1 MGFLDRVKASMGRIH
16 LMYLGGHPDITRKQ
30 EVGIV
35 REGDNLILYVRNK
48 DESIATIPLETIKSV
63 KLERSGS
70 RNIGKAAGGAIV
82 GGLVAGPVGLIAGG
96 ALGGRRRK
104 DSVVVVTIQ
113 QGPIELEVVFGG
125 PQAERDYP
133 KFTQLLK

>member
-82 GGLVAGPVGLIAGG
+82 GAVAAGPLGLIAGG
-96 ALGGRRRK
+96 ALGGRRKK
-104 DSVVVVTIQ
+104 DNVIVVTIL
-113 QGPIELEVVFGG
+113 QGPVELEVYFGCE
-125 PQAERDYP
+125 QADRDYP
-133 KFTQLLK
+133 RFIQLLK